1 MVCCCSVS
9 QSCLTLCNP
18 MDCSMPGLSVPH
30 HFPKFAQVHVHC
42 IGDAIHPSH
51 PMIPSSP
58 LPSIFPSIRDFSS
71 ESPVCIRWPKSWS
84 FNFSISSSEIL
95 YYFFIWNTFICCF
108 ILSFCIFIFT
118 YMVGWLIF
126 LILEKQLH
134 MEDALSGPVEHSPL
148 VTRAICSRYSLYIGC
163 ELIFCG
169 ELVNV
174 GTLVSVAG
182 PQSGWLPGL
191 A

>member
-1 MVCCCSVS
+1 
-9 QSCLTLCNP
+9 
-18 MDCSMPGLSVPH
+18 
-30 HFPKFAQVHVHC
+30 
-42 IGDAIHPSH
+42 
-51 PMIPSSP
+51 
-58 LPSIFPSIRDFSS
+58 
-71 ESPVCIRWPKSWS
+71 
-84 FNFSISSSEIL
+84 
-95 YYFFIWNTFICCF
+95 
-108 ILSFCIFIFT
+108 
-118 YMVGWLIF
+118 MVGWLIF
-126 LILEKQLH
+126 LILEKELH